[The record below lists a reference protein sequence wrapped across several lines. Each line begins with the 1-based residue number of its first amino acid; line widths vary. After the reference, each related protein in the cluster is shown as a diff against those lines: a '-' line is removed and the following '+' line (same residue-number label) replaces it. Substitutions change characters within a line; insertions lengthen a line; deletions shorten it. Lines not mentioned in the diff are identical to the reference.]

1 MTISVTAASGLSLAQ
16 TVQEAALDGRQQA
29 DVAAGKP
36 QDPPLTIRVLDQD
49 AMHAARMKQMTIL
62 GNLSTQLRGVT
73 SQLATSMKEIIAK
86 RPDLADAQFDFM
98 TDNGRIK
105 VVSKTMTES
114 DRAWVES
121 TLNANAGL
129 VLATR
134 EFHQQA
140 VDFAEQGAVAVG
152 DTFTDDDRKVA
163 SQRADADF
171 LFMKEINTSV
181 ARNQKFEEIGGHF
194 TTQDGAR
201 LKFDPS
207 AGSARG
213 TLALLETDR
222 QLSSG
227 AAIFVSDVSGQKTY
241 GRRAGLIDVGFGY
254 AFEDILNGTHSV
266 GFHETA

>member
-1 MTISVTAASGLSLAQ
+1 MTTSVTAASGLSLVQMAQ
-16 TVQEAALDGRQQA
+16 QAALDGRQQTNA
-29 DVAAGKP
+29 AAGQP
-36 QDPPLTIRVLDQD
+36 QDTLITIRALDQD
-49 AMHAARMKQMTIL
+49 AMQAARMKQMSIL
-62 GNLSTQLRGVT
+62 GNLSTTLRDVT
-73 SQLATSMKEIIAK
+73 SQLATSMHELIAK

-134 EFHQQA
+134 AFHQQA
-140 VDFAEQGAVAVG
+140 VDFAGQGAAAVG
-152 DTFTDDDRKVA
+152 ETFTDDDRQVA

-171 LFMKEINTSV
+171 LFMKEINASV
-181 ARNQKFEEIGGHF
+181 ARNRKFEEVGGHF
-194 TTQDGAR
+194 TTQDGTR
-201 LKFDPS
+201 LTFDPS

-213 TLALLETDR
+213 TLAVLDTDR

-227 AAIFVSDVSGQKTY
+227 AAIFVDDTGQKTY
-241 GRRAGLIDVGFGY
+241 GRRAGLIDVGFGA
-254 AFEDILNGTHSV
+254 AFENILNGRNSV
-266 GFHETA
+266 GFHEIA

>member
-1 MTISVTAASGLSLAQ
+1 MTMSVTAASGLSLVQMA
-16 TVQEAALDGRQQA
+16 QEAALDGRPQTGA
-29 DVAAGKP
+29 VAGQP
-36 QDPPLTIRVLDQD
+36 QDTPITIRALDQD
-49 AMHAARMKQMTIL
+49 AMHVARMKQMSML
-62 GNLSTQLRGVT
+62 GDLSTKLRGVT
-73 SQLATSMKEIIAK
+73 SQLATSLHEIIAK
-86 RPDLADAQFDFM
+86 RPDLADAQFDFK
-98 TDNGRIK
+98 TGNGRIE

-114 DRAWVES
+114 DRVWVES

-140 VDFAEQGAVAVG
+140 VDFAEQGAAAVG
-152 DTFTDDDRKVA
+152 ETFTDADRQVA

-194 TTQDGAR
+194 TTQDGTP
-201 LKFDPS
+201 LTFEQS

-213 TLALLETDR
+213 TLALLDTDR

-227 AAIFVSDVSGQKTY
+227 AAIFVDDAGQKTY
-241 GRRAGLIDVGFGY
+241 GRRAGLIDVGFGA
-254 AFEDILNGTHSV
+254 AFEDILNGRNSI
-266 GFHETA
+266 GFHEIA